1 MRNVATVPSKFAF
14 WNKITKFFREVRAE
28 MRKVSWSDRK
38 ELVTYTIVVIITAAI
53 VASFSGL
60 VDVIVSG
67 LLRLLG
73 QLGG

>member
-1 MRNVATVPSKFAF
+1 MATVPSKFAF

>member
-1 MRNVATVPSKFAF
+1 
-14 WNKITKFFREVRAE
+14 